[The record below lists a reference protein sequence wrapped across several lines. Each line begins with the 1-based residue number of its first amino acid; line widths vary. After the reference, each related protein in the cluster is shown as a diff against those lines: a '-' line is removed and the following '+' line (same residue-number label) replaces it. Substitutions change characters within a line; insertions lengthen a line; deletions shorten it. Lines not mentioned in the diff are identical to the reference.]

1 MGTPRE
7 HLNPPSWW
15 RVVLIGSKPHFTLL
29 RILVLVTFSFFVFN
43 FVLLPIRIQR
53 VSMEPNYKERG
64 VNFVNRLAYLFYEPR
79 RGDVVAIRFSGP
91 HAMLLKRIVGL
102 PGETV
107 GFHAGQLLINGRVMP
122 ESYVKLPCDWEM
134 NDLKISADEYYVVC
148 DNRSMAWADHK
159 QGRASRDQ
167 ILGKILL

>member
-1 MGTPRE
+1 MGTSRE
-7 HLNPPSWW
+7 QLKPSSWW
-15 RVVLIGSKPHFTLL
+15 RIVLIGRRPDFTLL
-29 RILVLVTFSFFVFN
+29 RILILTIFSLIIFN

-53 VSMEPNYKERG
+53 VSMEPNYKDRG
-64 VNFVNRLAYLFYEPR
+64 INFVNRLAYLFHEPR

-102 PGETV
+102 PGETI

-122 ESYVKLPCDWEM
+122 EPYVKLPCDWEM
-134 NDLKISADEYYVVC
+134 DALKIAADEYYVVG

>member
-1 MGTPRE
+1 MGSTQQQLKPTP
-7 HLNPPSWW
+7 WW
-15 RVVLIGSKPHFTLL
+15 RIVLIGRRPDFTLL
-29 RILVLVTFSFFVFN
+29 RILVLVVFSFLIFN

-53 VSMEPNYKERG
+53 VSMEPNYKDRG
-64 VNFVNRLAYLFYEPR
+64 VNFVNRLAYIFHEPR

-107 GFHAGQLLINGRVMP
+107 SFHDGQLLINYRILP
-122 ESYVKLPCDWEM
+122 EPYLKLPCDWEM
-134 NDLKISADEYYVVC
+134 DAVKLAADEYYVVG
-148 DNRSMAWADHK
+148 DNRSMPWADHK
-159 QGRASRDQ
+159 QGRALRDQ